1 MDQAG
6 EERCFVELSPGA
18 NTIAHVMKHLAGNM
32 KSRWTDFLTTDGEKP
47 DRNRD
52 EELEIGPADTVESL
66 RQKWDEG
73 WTCQWSAIEQL
84 TADDLDK
91 TILIR
96 SEP

>member
-1 MDQAG
+1 MKPHDRMSADIGQLYLEDVLAPFRSLRRPAERAMDQAG

-52 EELEIGPADTVESL
+52 EELEIGVAA
-66 RQKWDEG
+66 K
-73 WTCQWSAIEQL
+73 
-84 TADDLDK
+84 
-91 TILIR
+91 
-96 SEP
+96 